1 MSSKSYSHAALFLKG
16 GKSDIWG
23 HLEGFSAEVNLRDF
37 WRVGRKVRPSA
48 GIIEIRCHSVK

>member
-1 MSSKSYSHAALFLKG
+1 MMSSKSYSHAVLFLKG

-23 HLEGFSAEVNLRDF
+23 HLERFSAEVNLRDF

-48 GIIEIRCHSVK
+48 GIIEINVIL